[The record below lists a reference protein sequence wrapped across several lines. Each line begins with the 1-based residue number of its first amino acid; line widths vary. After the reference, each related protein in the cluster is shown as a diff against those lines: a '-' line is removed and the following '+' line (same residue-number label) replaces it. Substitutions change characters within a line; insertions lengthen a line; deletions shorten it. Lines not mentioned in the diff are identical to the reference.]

1 MFSGIVERM
10 GEVVE
15 IRTDRQNKDFT
26 LRAEMCIR
34 DRIKAGR
41 DCFWASRAAV
51 RHSGRGKPRQTK
63 AGIETRPARAV

>member
-26 LRAEMCIR
+26 LRADFCKELKLSLIH
-34 DRIKAGR
+34 I
-41 DCFWASRAAV
+41 
-51 RHSGRGKPRQTK
+51 
-63 AGIETRPARAV
+63 